1 MEEDDFINLQL
12 KAKADTKESDR
23 LGCSADSKFKVV
35 KQKEP
40 LSQRDEYSYW
50 VGACY

>member
-12 KAKADTKESDR
+12 KAEADTRESDR
-23 LGCSADSKFKVV
+23 LGCSADSKFEVV

-40 LSQRDEYSYW
+40 LSQRDKYSY
-50 VGACY
+50 

>member
-12 KAKADTKESDR
+12 KAEADTKKSDR
-23 LGCSADSKFKVV
+23 LGCSADSKFEVV

-40 LSQRDEYSYW
+40 LFQRD
-50 VGACY
+50 

>member
-23 LGCSADSKFKVV
+23 LGCSADLKFKVV

-40 LSQRDEYSYW
+40 LSQRD
-50 VGACY
+50 